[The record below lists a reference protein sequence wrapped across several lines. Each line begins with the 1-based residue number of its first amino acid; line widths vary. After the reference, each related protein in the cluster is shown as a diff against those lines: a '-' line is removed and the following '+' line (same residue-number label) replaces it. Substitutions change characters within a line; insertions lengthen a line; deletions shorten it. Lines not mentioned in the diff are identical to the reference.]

1 MKIIVVGATGLI
13 GREVA
18 KALSAKHEVIK
29 VGHKNG
35 DIRVDITSSGS
46 IEEMYKKVGAFD
58 AVVSTTGGAAFGE
71 FEKLTDDNFAY
82 SLKDKLMGQVNLVRF
97 GVKHIK
103 DNGSFTLTSG
113 VMAHD
118 PIPGSAAIS
127 LVNAGLEGFTRAAA
141 IEMKRG
147 VRVNVVSP
155 PFATETL
162 KALGMDT
169 STGTPVAKFPGA
181 YVESVQSKRSGE
193 VLEVVKFI

>member
-1 MKIIVVGATGLI
+1 MRIIVVGATGLI
-13 GREVA
+13 GREVV

-35 DIRVDITSSGS
+35 DIRVDITSRGS
-46 IEEMYKKVGAFD
+46 IEEMYKKVGSFD

-71 FEKLTDDNFAY
+71 LEKLTDENFAY

-97 GVKHIK
+97 GAKHIK

-113 VMAHD
+113 VLAQEPM
-118 PIPGSAAIS
+118 PGSAAIS

-141 IEMKRG
+141 LEMKRS

-169 STGTPVAKFPGA
+169 STGTPVDKFPHA
-181 YVESVQSKRSGE
+181 YVESVESKRNGE
-193 VLEVVKFI
+193 VIEVLKFV

>member
-58 AVVSTTGGAAFGE
+58 AVVSTAGGAAFGE

-113 VMAHD
+113 VLAHD

-155 PFATETL
+155 PLCDRDTES
-162 KALGMDT
+162 AWYGHFHGN
-169 STGTPVAKFPGA
+169 SGSEISGRVCRERAK
-181 YVESVQSKRSGE
+181 
-193 VLEVVKFI
+193 

>member
-1 MKIIVVGATGLI
+1 MKVIVVGATGLI
-13 GREVA
+13 GTEVVR
-18 KALSAKHEVIK
+18 ALSGHHEVVK

-35 DIRVDITSSGS
+35 DIKVDITSRES
-46 IEEMYKKVGAFD
+46 IEEMFRKTGLFD
-58 AVVSTTGGAAFGE
+58 ALVSTAGGAAFGE
-71 FEKLTDDNFAY
+71 FEKLTDENY
-82 SLKDKLMGQVNLVRF
+82 SFSLADKLMGQVNLVRI
-97 GVKHIK
+97 GTKHVNE
-103 DNGSFTLTSG
+103 NGSFTLTSG
-113 VMAHD
+113 VLAQA

-141 IEMKRG
+141 LEMKRG

-181 YVESVQSKRSGE
+181 YIESVQSKRNGE
-193 VLEVVKFI
+193 VLEVLKFL